1 MPCFILCVGGGIDE
15 DNWAYKIGVLGRDRD
30 VMSDDPADVLN
41 EKQDEEGMINII
53 VDEKEPKI
61 VVMSKMYG
69 HGTCHRISG
78 MFRED
83 ISTGDRDV
91 GCLVKILAQ
100 VTGMWGV

>member
-1 MPCFILCVGGGIDE
+1 MPCFIPCAGGDIDE

-30 VMSDDPADVLN
+30 VMSDDPTDVLD

-100 VTGMWGV
+100 VTGMWGA